1 MTKTIVL
8 AWMLVAALAGPAA
21 AQTADQKAV
30 QQAVESFLL
39 RLGDHKFESLAS
51 DFTEKALIVVTRQ
64 REPQWVTT
72 TQTADEWIAG
82 LKKNTSPVTF
92 REPLTNVKVTIDD
105 GHLAFLRAD
114 FQVMRDGK
122 AQSHGVDQ
130 FTLVRDASGWK
141 IAVVAYTSTPSPR

>member
-1 MTKTIVL
+1 ML
-8 AWMLVAALAGPAA
+8 AWIMVAAVTGPAA

-39 RLGDHKFESLAS
+39 RLGDHHHDTLAA
-51 DFTEKALIVVTRQ
+51 DFTEKGLIVITRQ
-64 REPQWVTT
+64 RETQWVTT
-72 TQTADEWIAG
+72 TQTADEWIAA
-82 LKKNTSPVTF
+82 LRKNPNPVTF
-92 REPLTNVKVTIDD
+92 REPITNVQVTIDD

-130 FTLVRDASGWK
+130 FTLVRDGTAWK
-141 IAVVAYTSTPSPR
+141 IAVVAYTSMPQ